1 MSKRLITLLAVA
13 FLVAGVACAAYAEV
27 QNVKVSGDITVLGV
41 ARNHFDLTNGPA
53 GDKNSVN
60 ESFIG
65 TQTRV
70 RIDAD
75 LTDNVM
81 TTIRLI
87 NERAWTG
94 ESVQSS
100 DIDLDL
106 AFVTL
111 KEFLYSPM
119 SVTIGRQEL
128 KYGNQLIIGAANT
141 YAAAVANNIPTD
153 LGMRSAFDAIKVVL
167 NYDPLVI
174 DTFYAKIDEG
184 QFSGLPPADEN
195 DDTNLWGVN
204 AAYSIN
210 KDTKVESYLFSRTAS
225 SSDKTDKIYTLGAI
239 VSNKYKDITASIE
252 GAFQF
257 GYNNASATQ
266 TRRRAYAF
274 QAMADVSL
282 PFEKTKKYAPM
293 VGIGW
298 TYLSGDKD
306 SNDNKLKS
314 WNSMYYNQAL
324 NNITYAIFP
333 FTNLSVL
340 NVKASVKPMED
351 ITLMAK
357 YGAYYQAQKGA
368 TSATSNKRDAQG
380 NTYSTSLNADE
391 KFVGNALDL
400 TAVYDYTEDV
410 QIGVTAGMFAPGKAV
425 NSPKRDATQL
435 IGSMKVTF

>member
-141 YAAAVANNIPTD
+141 YAAAVVNNIPTD

-204 AAYSIN
+204 AAYSQL
-210 KDTKVESYLFSRTAS
+210 TRTSR
-225 SSDKTDKIYTLGAI
+225 
-239 VSNKYKDITASIE
+239 
-252 GAFQF
+252 
-257 GYNNASATQ
+257 
-266 TRRRAYAF
+266 
-274 QAMADVSL
+274 
-282 PFEKTKKYAPM
+282 
-293 VGIGW
+293 
-298 TYLSGDKD
+298 
-306 SNDNKLKS
+306 
-314 WNSMYYNQAL
+314 
-324 NNITYAIFP
+324 
-333 FTNLSVL
+333 
-340 NVKASVKPMED
+340 
-351 ITLMAK
+351 
-357 YGAYYQAQKGA
+357 
-368 TSATSNKRDAQG
+368 
-380 NTYSTSLNADE
+380 
-391 KFVGNALDL
+391 
-400 TAVYDYTEDV
+400 
-410 QIGVTAGMFAPGKAV
+410 
-425 NSPKRDATQL
+425 
-435 IGSMKVTF
+435 